1 MRMKKSKPEIAVIG
15 AGAVGLS
22 TALCIKQTIPSV
34 NVTVVADK
42 FLDETLSYGAGGF
55 FRPEVNI
62 GKDRS
67 TIKQWARDSYERY
80 SLLARAEPESGNSFV
95 SGYQLSSYSADSMRN
110 ELIEAIVPE
119 PVRNLTASE
128 MSRFP
133 AHFKYGIAW
142 NSIITDPRY
151 YLPYL
156 QKKFDNLGG
165 RLLKQHIDS
174 FEEFFI
180 KNSSYDLLV
189 NCTGFEASRLTDDHL
204 IIPVRGQAFKVKA
217 DWIKNFYFAD
227 GAYVLPG
234 RDYVTVG
241 GIKEFGSSNTA
252 ISKLDSHSIWTRCLE
267 LVPSLSD
274 SKIIHEWVGIRPHR
288 QPVRVELEQWH
299 SNRDSS
305 LRRIIV
311 HNYGHGAHGI
321 TLSWGTAIDATRLV
335 LQGLTNVIAENH
347 RSDNHPCEHDNLSSS
362 RAKL

>member
-1 MRMKKSKPEIAVIG
+1 MKKSKPEIAVIG

-67 TIKQWARDSYERY
+67 TIKQWASDSYERY

-241 GIKEFGSSNTA
+241 ELKSSVAA
-252 ISKLDSHSIWTRCLE
+252 IRHKQ
-267 LVPSLSD
+267 
-274 SKIIHEWVGIRPHR
+274 IIHEWVGIRPHR

-335 LQGLTNVIAENH
+335 LQGLTNAIAENH
-347 RSDNHPCEHDNLSSS
+347 RSDNHPCEHDN
-362 RAKL
+362 